1 LAQSEVMSLHQSRGV
16 DFYSFDNLTP
26 WSELTQASFT
36 RRGGVSQPPFDTLN
50 ASFAVGDD
58 PESVAVN
65 HRRMAAAL
73 GWPADRGV
81 SVRQVHGRSA
91 IVVGPEH
98 VGARTVLEADVLVTD
113 RPGILLMLRFA
124 DCVPV
129 ILWDPNRRVVA
140 LVHAGWKGTVL
151 GAPAAAVEMLVT
163 RYGSSPS
170 SILAGIGP
178 SIGPCCYEVGEAV
191 VQPASRVF
199 AGAGVLERQ
208 ASGGVH
214 FDLWGANVETLM
226 RAGVPEERIAVSGL
240 CTRCRSD
247 LFFSH
252 RASGGRSG
260 RFAVVAGIRDE

>member
-1 LAQSEVMSLHQSRGV
+1 MSLHRSGGV
-16 DFYSFDNLTP
+16 DYYSFDILAP
-26 WSELTQASFT
+26 WPDITQAAFT
-36 RRGGVSQPPFDTLN
+36 RRGGVSEPPFDTLN

-58 PESVAVN
+58 PGAVAVN

-73 GWPADRGV
+73 GWPPDRSV
-81 SVRQVHGRSA
+81 SVRQVHGRNA
-91 IVVGPEH
+91 VAVGPER
-98 VGARTVLEADVLVTD
+98 VGAGTAIEADILVTD
-113 RPGILLMLRFA
+113 QPGILLMQRFA
-124 DCVPV
+124 DCTPV
-129 ILWDPNRRVVA
+129 ILWDPDKRVVA
-140 LVHAGWKGTVL
+140 LVHAGWKGTIL
-151 GAPAAAVEMLVT
+151 GAPASAVEMMVS

-178 SIGPCCYEVGEAV
+178 SIGPCCYEVGESV

-199 AGAGVLERQ
+199 AGTGVLQTQ
-208 ASGGVH
+208 AGGSVH
-214 FDLWGANVETLM
+214 FDLWGANAETLM